1 MKSEEINLK
10 ELGPTKIDIKELNKE
25 IEKNIINSDE
35 SLLKKEKIQ
44 KIGIQP
50 LIQINQ
56 ISFLSESIINYCTLG
71 ICFFIYG
78 CYGLE
83 WFKITEEENKSF
95 YIGYFLIA
103 GIIIYII
110 GLFNWYEGKELIFL
124 IDFIFSFLFIS
135 LYLKN
140 KNLGNISDYLGQY
153 DNDKINSIFYI
164 ILFCFIFVI
173 GISSKE
179 KGIIYII
186 NNAVLFITYVFLFAY
201 EFYKKDIFKKIDSY
215 MFIVCGAL
223 FWITGIFK
231 FINNLMNNSIII
243 FEPSD

>member
-1 MKSEEINLK
+1 MKSEDINLK
-10 ELGPTKIDIKELNKE
+10 ELCPTKTNIKELNKE
-25 IEKNIINSDE
+25 QEKNIINSDE

-44 KIGIQP
+44 KMEIQP
-50 LIQINQ
+50 FIQIRQ
-56 ISFLSESIINYCTLG
+56 ISFLSESIINYFVIG

-83 WFKITEEENKSF
+83 WLNIHEEENESF
-95 YIGYFLIA
+95 YIGYFLVC

-140 KNLGNISDYLGQY
+140 RNLGNITDYLGKN
-153 DNDKINSIFYI
+153 DNDKLQSIFYI
-164 ILFCFIFVI
+164 LLFCFIFII

-186 NNAVLFITYVFLFAY
+186 SNAVIFIIYVFLFAY
-201 EFYKKDIFKKIDSY
+201 KFFKNDIIKKIDSY
-215 MFIVCGAL
+215 MFIVSGAL
-223 FWITGIFK
+223 FWIIGIFK
-231 FINNLMNNSIII
+231 FINSLMNNSIII
-243 FEPSD
+243 LVPSD

>member
-10 ELGPTKIDIKELNKE
+10 ELWPTKTNIKELNKE
-25 IEKNIINSDE
+25 QEKNIINSDE

-44 KIGIQP
+44 KMEIQP
-50 LIQINQ
+50 FIQIKQ
-56 ISFLSESIINYCTLG
+56 ITFLSESIINYFVIG

-83 WFKITEEENKSF
+83 WLNIHEEENESF
-95 YIGYFLIA
+95 YLGYFLVC

-140 KNLGNISDYLGQY
+140 KNLGNITDYLGKN
-153 DNDKINSIFYI
+153 DNDKLQSIFYI
-164 ILFCFIFVI
+164 LLFCFIFFI

-186 NNAVLFITYVFLFAY
+186 NNAIIFIIYVFYLHINFL
-201 EFYKKDIFKKIDSY
+201 EMISLKRL
-215 MFIVCGAL
+215 IVICL
-223 FWITGIFK
+223 
-231 FINNLMNNSIII
+231 L
-243 FEPSD
+243 